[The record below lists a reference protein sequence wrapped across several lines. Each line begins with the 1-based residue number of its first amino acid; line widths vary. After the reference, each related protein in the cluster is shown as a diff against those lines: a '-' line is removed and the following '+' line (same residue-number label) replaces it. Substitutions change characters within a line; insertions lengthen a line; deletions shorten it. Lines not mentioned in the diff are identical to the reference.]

1 MAPRPR
7 LAHVQVGAPALLGHR
22 CDMQILSPAEHWG
35 VLRLPH
41 SCSWSRS
48 LPPSL
53 PLTLTYWSVSPPC
66 VARPH
71 LMSGPSGLLSATCP
85 LPWDSPATV
94 LRLLPW
100 PLLCQSAPSFL
111 EPTSSS
117 LLLVSWAC
125 CLLAV
130 SERTQ
135 RRQIFG
141 DFAHLRT
148 SFFTPPLRVSLPGI
162 LPGSGCEGRLC
173 CVSFLIPSP

>member
-1 MAPRPR
+1 
-7 LAHVQVGAPALLGHR
+7 
-22 CDMQILSPAEHWG
+22 MQILSPAEHWG

-53 PLTLTYWSVSPPC
+53 PLTLTCSLTGLCPRLVWLG
-66 VARPH
+66 RLH

>member
-1 MAPRPR
+1 
-7 LAHVQVGAPALLGHR
+7 
-22 CDMQILSPAEHWG
+22 MQILSPAEHWG

-66 VARPH
+66 VARLAALDVRSFGPAVCH
-71 LMSGPSGLLSATCP
+71 LPLALGQHCDCPEAASLAPSVP
-85 LPWDSPATV
+85 EP
-94 LRLLPW
+94 
-100 PLLCQSAPSFL
+100 PSFL

-173 CVSFLIPSP
+173 CVSFPIPSP

>member
-1 MAPRPR
+1 
-7 LAHVQVGAPALLGHR
+7 
-22 CDMQILSPAEHWG
+22 MQILSPAEHWG
-35 VLRLPH
+35 VLRLPR

-53 PLTLTYWSVSPPC
+53 PLTYWSVSPPC
-66 VARPH
+66 VARPAA
-71 LMSGPSGLLSATCP
+71 LDVRSFGPAVCP
-85 LPWDSPATV
+85 LPLALGQPCDRPEV